1 MRIAS
6 QRVTSLVN
14 CSQKLHIVHNLSCC
28 VDSGTSVE
36 KLCRHRT
43 GSCQLEIAIYV
54 WIRRAH
60 HIRVMHGSKCRP
72 HRYSYFRP
80 RDKNP
85 RNCRIGREATSAHGD
100 VQMHGCC
107 VLLNP
112 VYRTYVRFNRILA
125 DCCIFCIAAT
135 LLSRHCSFMQSHAM
149 KFLLPFWLK
158 PLCSAGIAL
167 SCSRMP

>member
-125 DCCIFCIAAT
+125 DCCILRCSHFAQQA
-135 LLSRHCSFMQSHAM
+135 LLFHAVACHEISFARPARPM
-149 KFLLPFWLK
+149 FV
-158 PLCSAGIAL
+158 
-167 SCSRMP
+167 